1 MNDSIKVVLKQKNIS
16 AFVDF
21 CLEEKIEFNVRP
33 QAYPDND
40 WEFNMMVKDIKTAVL
55 TGMFL
60 RENRIDI
67 ADGEMQQKSKK
78 SSSSRKSRDEK
89 EDEEEDKSQVAA
101 SSEEP
106 ASDIVQEESDAK
118 GLF

>member
-1 MNDSIKVVLKQKNIS
+1 MSDSIKVVLKQKSIPS
-16 AFVDF
+16 FVDF

-33 QAYPDND
+33 QTYPDND
-40 WEFNMMVKDIKTAVL
+40 WEFNLMVKDIKTAVL

-67 ADGEMQQKSKK
+67 ADGELQQKSKK
-78 SSSSRKSRDEK
+78 SSSNRKAKDD
-89 EDEEEDKSQVAA
+89 DEEKSQVTPQTDELEPDTDQ
-101 SSEEP
+101 EEP
-106 ASDIVQEESDAK
+106 DTK

>member
-1 MNDSIKVVLKQKNIS
+1 MSDSIKVVLKQKSIPS
-16 AFVDF
+16 FVDF

-33 QAYPDND
+33 QTYPDND
-40 WEFNMMVKDIKTAVL
+40 WEFNLMVKDIKTAVL

-67 ADGEMQQKSKK
+67 ADGELQQKSKK
-78 SSSSRKSRDEK
+78 SSSSRKTKD
-89 EDEEEDKSQVAA
+89 DDEDKNQSTE
-101 SSEEP
+101 SSDESVPETGQEEP
-106 ASDIVQEESDAK
+106 DPK

>member
-1 MNDSIKVVLKQKNIS
+1 MSEAIKVILKQKSIPTL
-16 AFVDF
+16 VDF
-21 CLEEKIEFNVRP
+21 CIEEKIEFNVRP
-33 QAYPDND
+33 QAFPDTD
-40 WEFNMMVKDIKTAVL
+40 WEFNLLVKDIKTAVT

-67 ADGEMQQKSKK
+67 AGNEQQAKAKKAPVVKKSKEEE
-78 SSSSRKSRDEK
+78 EK
-89 EDEEEDKSQVAA
+89 EKSAS

-106 ASDIVQEESDAK
+106 KSEEDK

>member
-1 MNDSIKVVLKQKNIS
+1 
-16 AFVDF
+16 
-21 CLEEKIEFNVRP
+21 
-33 QAYPDND
+33 
-40 WEFNMMVKDIKTAVL
+40 MMVKDIKTAVL

-78 SSSSRKSRDEK
+78 SSSTRKSRDEK
-89 EDEEEDKSQVAA
+89 EEEEEDKSQAAA
-101 SSEEP
+101 SPEEP
-106 ASDIVQEESDAK
+106 VSDIVQEESDAK

>member
-1 MNDSIKVVLKQKNIS
+1 MSEAIKVILKQKSIPTL
-16 AFVDF
+16 VDF

-33 QAYPDND
+33 QAFPDTD
-40 WEFNMMVKDIKTAVL
+40 WEFNLLVKDIKTAVT

-67 ADGEMQQKSKK
+67 AGNEQQAAKAKKAPVVKKSKEEE
-78 SSSSRKSRDEK
+78 EK
-89 EDEEEDKSQVAA
+89 EKAA
-101 SSEEP
+101 PSSEEP
-106 ASDIVQEESDAK
+106 KSEEDK

>member
-1 MNDSIKVVLKQKNIS
+1 MSEAIKVILKQKSIPTL
-16 AFVDF
+16 VDF

-33 QAYPDND
+33 QAFPDTD
-40 WEFNMMVKDIKTAVL
+40 WEFNLLVKDIKTAVN

-67 ADGEMQQKSKK
+67 AGNEQQAAKAKKAPVVKKSKEEE
-78 SSSSRKSRDEK
+78 EK
-89 EDEEEDKSQVAA
+89 EKAAPASEDPKSEEDK
-101 SSEEP
+101 
-106 ASDIVQEESDAK
+106 